1 LSEYHDSRAIGPI
14 RDHAIVSIDYY
25 SYDPTFDRLPII
37 KGMTL
42 WIDGKPIFNSPFDK
56 DERLKDLN
64 YYHP

>member
-1 LSEYHDSRAIGPI
+1 
-14 RDHAIVSIDYY
+14 
-25 SYDPTFDRLPII
+25 
-37 KGMTL
+37 MTL